1 MCENNKRPSLK
12 AIFSNWKESEAS
24 FGRKIKMATRNNL
37 LKVKAGKSCCGNYGE
52 VGC

>member
-1 MCENNKRPSLK
+1 MCKNNEKPSLK

-24 FGRKIKMATRNNL
+24 IGRKIKMVIGNNL
-37 LKVKAGKSCCGNYGE
+37 LKIKTGKSCCGNHGE